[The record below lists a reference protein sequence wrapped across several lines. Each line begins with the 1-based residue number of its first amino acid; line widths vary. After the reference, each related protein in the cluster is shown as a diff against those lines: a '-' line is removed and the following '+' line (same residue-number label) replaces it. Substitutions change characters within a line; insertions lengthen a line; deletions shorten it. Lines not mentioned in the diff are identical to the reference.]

1 MTEEIREEVREE
13 KSRELVVPGEVIVS
27 GEDFLPGDWTKRE
40 GKDIIASRFGLAEKS
55 GRLVKII
62 PLSGIYMPRSGNIVI
77 GNVTDVTFNGWLID
91 INAPYSGFLPLA
103 ETPRFVSKEDLQEFI
118 GIGDIVVA
126 KVDSVKSKGVD
137 LTIKIRGLGKKEDG
151 MIIKVNPS
159 KVPRIIGREGSM
171 INLIKQETGCDI
183 VVGQNGLV
191 WIKGNTVLEELFAK
205 ESIIEITK
213 RSFISGL
220 TEKMERWFKENKNK
234 SMEKE
239 E

>member
-1 MTEEIREEVREE
+1 
-13 KSRELVVPGEVIVS
+13 
-27 GEDFLPGDWTKRE
+27 
-40 GKDIIASRFGLAEKS
+40 
-55 GRLVKII
+55 
-62 PLSGIYMPRSGNIVI
+62 MPRSGNIVI
-77 GNVTDVTFNGWLID
+77 GNVTDVTFNGLLID

-239 E
+239 

>member
-159 KVPRIIGREGSM
+159 KVPRIIGREG
-171 INLIKQETGCDI
+171 
-183 VVGQNGLV
+183 
-191 WIKGNTVLEELFAK
+191 
-205 ESIIEITK
+205 
-213 RSFISGL
+213 R
-220 TEKMERWFKENKNK
+220 
-234 SMEKE
+234 
-239 E
+239 